1 MCGNTGPLAPIVLGP
16 WSPVNFS
23 AIVVLRFQALVSKA
37 VRGHP
42 KLLNAAERISNALKV
57 CALIHSDTSC
67 SNANATDFAFL
78 LYCPRH
84 ANLAALLLATNLRR
98 ELAPASV
105 LQRNGGRCCYRR
117 LVYHGTLLSVRRSQ
131 SHSLRQHKGKGGR
144 DTGSR
149 TSDLVGGQFLTAEK
163 GSLPDCRYQ
172 VLRASFKR
180 LSSVG
185 HAMTTLSKT
194 SIVQPCNS
202 MISMHYG
209 HAWSCNSSQA
219 PCA

>member
-84 ANLAALLLATNLRR
+84 ANLAALSLATNLRR

-172 VLRASFKR
+172 ASSPKADCCGRPTAEARPSGLRRTGVPMAS
-180 LSSVG
+180 V
-185 HAMTTLSKT
+185 
-194 SIVQPCNS
+194 
-202 MISMHYG
+202 
-209 HAWSCNSSQA
+209 
-219 PCA
+219 

>member
-84 ANLAALLLATNLRR
+84 ANLAALSLATNLRR

-163 GSLPDCRYQ
+163 GSLPDCRYH
-172 VLRASFKR
+172 
-180 LSSVG
+180 LSLFGRS
-185 HAMTTLSKT
+185 
-194 SIVQPCNS
+194 
-202 MISMHYG
+202 
-209 HAWSCNSSQA
+209 
-219 PCA
+219 